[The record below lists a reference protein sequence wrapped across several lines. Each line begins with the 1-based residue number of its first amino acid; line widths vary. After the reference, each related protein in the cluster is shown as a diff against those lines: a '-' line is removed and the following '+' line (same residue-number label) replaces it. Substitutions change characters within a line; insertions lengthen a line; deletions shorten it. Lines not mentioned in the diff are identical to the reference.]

1 MSTRLEPWLATLGPI
16 LLLTLAYF
24 LLVTTGLDDR
34 ITDSFFD
41 FSSATWPHKRDFLHR
56 VILHDGARWLLIV
69 IGSTCA
75 LGFLAGNFRQSLR
88 PHRRALLFVV
98 LAMGLAAGT
107 VGILKDLSPVP
118 SAWDSTRYGGAVPHL
133 APWAHFPPG
142 VKLGQCFPGAH
153 SAGGFTLM
161 AFYFVFRERDLVL
174 AWFCLLGGLAFGTLL
189 GISQVIRGAHFPSHN
204 CASGIVV
211 MLVLAALYWLPFR
224 GRLRSPA
231 AGT

>member
-1 MSTRLEPWLATLGPI
+1 MSTRLEPYLATLGPI
-16 LLLTLAYF
+16 LLLALAYAV
-24 LLVTTGLDDR
+24 LTTTGLDES
-34 ITDSFFD
+34 ITDHSFD
-41 FSSATWPHKRDFLHR
+41 FATSTWIHKRDFIHR
-56 VILHDGARWLLIV
+56 VILHDGARWLLILV
-69 IGSTCA
+69 GSACFIG
-75 LGFLAGNFRQSLR
+75 FIAGNFRASLR

-118 SAWDSTRYGGAVPHL
+118 SAWDSTRYGGAIPHL
-133 APWAHFPPG
+133 APWAHYPLG

-174 AWFCLLGGLAFGTLL
+174 AWFTLLAGLAFGTLL

-211 MLVLAALYWLPFR
+211 MLVLAALYWLVFR
-224 GRLRSPA
+224 GRLSARERA
-231 AGT
+231 